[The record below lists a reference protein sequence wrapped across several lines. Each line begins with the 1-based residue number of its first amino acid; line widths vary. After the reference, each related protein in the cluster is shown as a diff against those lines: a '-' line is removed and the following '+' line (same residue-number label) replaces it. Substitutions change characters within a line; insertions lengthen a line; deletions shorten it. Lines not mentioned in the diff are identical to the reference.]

1 MLTATAGSPLLP
13 TQSVLPD
20 YLKRGHGPAVE
31 IHLETKFFS
40 VSLIKIKTANYFHLE
55 PYFQIYLLLIFQF
68 FIVVVAMLCMSMRDK
83 DRQWPSTCS
92 WIAKHKSN
100 MEFQFPLRSFFR
112 ALSTSLVK
120 RPKEALIFK
129 MLISAKASTTLH
141 IAKLGM
147 DPLKSG
153 PFHICKM

>member
-1 MLTATAGSPLLP
+1 
-13 TQSVLPD
+13 
-20 YLKRGHGPAVE
+20 
-31 IHLETKFFS
+31 
-40 VSLIKIKTANYFHLE
+40 
-55 PYFQIYLLLIFQF
+55 
-68 FIVVVAMLCMSMRDK
+68 MLCMSMRDK

-100 MEFQFPLRSFFR
+100 MEFQFPRRSFFR

-129 MLISAKASTTLH
+129 LLLSAKASTTLH

-147 DPLKSG
+147 ASQKIG
-153 PFHICKM
+153 PFHNNIYNVKCKLNKYMVKKKRRFCAQKLVYNKKKSRER